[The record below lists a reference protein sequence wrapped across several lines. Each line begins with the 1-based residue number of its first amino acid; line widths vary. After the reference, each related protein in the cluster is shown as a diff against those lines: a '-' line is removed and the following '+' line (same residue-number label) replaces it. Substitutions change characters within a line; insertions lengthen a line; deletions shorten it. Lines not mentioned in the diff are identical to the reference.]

1 MASRW
6 WVFIGCAC
14 ICTGVLLPIGII
26 ILVFYFID
34 YIFGTK
40 RDTPLVNTGTQYID
54 NHYTQN
60 IGEAKFNT
68 FNQTGDDKT
77 DPDDEE
83 MQTFNNSKPMDYMDY
98 ETREDNK

>member
-14 ICTGVLLPIGII
+14 ICTGFLLPVGII

-34 YIFGTK
+34 LIWN

-54 NHYTQN
+54 NHYTHN

-83 MQTFNNSKPMDYMDY
+83 MQTFNKSKPMDYMDY

>member
-1 MASRW
+1 LASRW

>member
-1 MASRW
+1 LASRW

-14 ICTGVLLPIGII
+14 ICTGFLLPVGII

-34 YIFGTK
+34 LIWN

>member
-1 MASRW
+1 M
-6 WVFIGCAC
+6 
-14 ICTGVLLPIGII
+14 
-26 ILVFYFID
+26 FYFID
-34 YIFGTK
+34 LIWN

-83 MQTFNNSKPMDYMDY
+83 MQTFNKSIMIVNVLCASV
-98 ETREDNK
+98 N

>member
-6 WVFIGCAC
+6 CVFIGCAC
-14 ICTGVLLPIGII
+14 ICTGFLLPVGII

-34 YIFGTK
+34 YIFN
-40 RDTPLVNTGTQYID
+40 RDTPLVNTGKQYID

-68 FNQTGDDKT
+68 FYQSGDDKT

-83 MQTFNNSKPMDYMDY
+83 MQTFNKSKPMDYMDY

>member
-6 WVFIGCAC
+6 WIFIGTALCC
-14 ICTGVLLPIGII
+14 SGILLPLGII
-26 ILVFYFID
+26 ILVWWFID

-60 IGEAKFNT
+60 IGDAKFNY
-68 FNQTGDDKT
+68 FDQSGGAPIKH
-77 DPDDEE
+77 DDEE
-83 MQTFNNSKPMDYMDY
+83 MQTFNKSKPMDYMDY

>member
-6 WVFIGCAC
+6 WIFIGCAC
-14 ICTGVLLPIGII
+14 ICSGILLPVGII

-34 YIFGTK
+34 YIFK

-83 MQTFNNSKPMDYMDY
+83 RQTFNKSKPMEYMDDK
-98 ETREDNK
+98 TREDNK

>member
-6 WVFIGCAC
+6 WIFIGTALCC
-14 ICTGVLLPIGII
+14 SGILLPLGII
-26 ILVFYFID
+26 ILVWWFID
-34 YIFGTK
+34 YVFGTK

-83 MQTFNNSKPMDYMDY
+83 MQTFNKSKPMDYMDY

>member
-14 ICTGVLLPIGII
+14 ICTGFLLPIGII

-34 YIFGTK
+34 LIWN
-40 RDTPLVNTGTQYID
+40 RDTPLINTGKQYID

-77 DPDDEE
+77 DPEDEE
-83 MQTFNNSKPMDYMDY
+83 MQTFNKSKPMDYMDY
-98 ETREDNK
+98 ETRDENK

>member
-1 MASRW
+1 LASRW
-6 WVFIGCAC
+6 WIFIGCAC
-14 ICTGVLLPIGII
+14 ICSGILLPVGII

-34 YIFGTK
+34 YIFK

-83 MQTFNNSKPMDYMDY
+83 MQTFNKSKPMEYMDDK
-98 ETREDNK
+98 TREDNK

>member
-6 WVFIGCAC
+6 WIFIGCAC
-14 ICTGVLLPIGII
+14 ICSGILLPVGII

-34 YIFGTK
+34 YIFK

-83 MQTFNNSKPMDYMDY
+83 MQTFNKSKPMEYMDDK
-98 ETREDNK
+98 TREDNK

>member
-1 MASRW
+1 M
-6 WVFIGCAC
+6 C
-14 ICTGVLLPIGII
+14 I
-26 ILVFYFID
+26 
-34 YIFGTK
+34 
-40 RDTPLVNTGTQYID
+40 RDRYID

-83 MQTFNNSKPMDYMDY
+83 MQTFNKSKPMEYMDDK
-98 ETREDNK
+98 TREDNK

>member
-83 MQTFNNSKPMDYMDY
+83 MQTFNKSKPMDYMDY

>member
-14 ICTGVLLPIGII
+14 ICTGFLLPIGII

-34 YIFGTK
+34 LIWN
-40 RDTPLVNTGTQYID
+40 RDTPLINTGKQYID

-77 DPDDEE
+77 DPEDEE
-83 MQTFNNSKPMDYMDY
+83 MQTFNKSKPMDYMDY

>member
-1 MASRW
+1 LASRW

-83 MQTFNNSKPMDYMDY
+83 MQTFNKSKPMDYMDY